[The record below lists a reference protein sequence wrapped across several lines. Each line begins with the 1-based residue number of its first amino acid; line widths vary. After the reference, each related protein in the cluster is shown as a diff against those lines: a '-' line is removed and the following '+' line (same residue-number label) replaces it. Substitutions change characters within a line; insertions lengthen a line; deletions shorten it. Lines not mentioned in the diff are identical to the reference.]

1 MQRALLLF
9 AALVLAACDPGQ
21 GREAFTDSRPPPSL
35 APRFLAPEGWAWGV
49 VQAEGQP
56 QLRYGVSSPVGTGTR
71 AHVLIVPAYGESA
84 EVWFET
90 ARQLNALGYATWV
103 LERAGQGGSGRYLS
117 PHDLGHTEG
126 FEAGADA
133 VRSLIA
139 DVVRPSGDAPLILM
153 GAGDAALT
161 VAMAAQAGAPADAVI
176 LSAPDFRPQP
186 APRRWESLAS
196 RLGLSRLPA
205 PGWAAWSRQAPDDYG
220 AGVASD
226 PWRGK
231 VRHAWQTANPDLR
244 LTGASLGW
252 AAAQSRALSQVL
264 AAPTLTMPLM
274 ILGPADEA
282 DAARAFCAAQAAC
295 QHVATTDPGRVLHLG
310 EESHRTLWFQMITD
324 FISKASAHARAVA
337 PPSPA

>member
-1 MQRALLLF
+1 MQRALILF

-71 AHVLIVPAYGESA
+71 GHVLIVPAYGESA

-90 ARQLNALGYATWV
+90 ARQLNAQGYAVWV
-103 LERAGQGGSGRYLS
+103 MERAGQGGSGRYLS
-117 PHDLGHTEG
+117 PHDLGHSDG
-126 FEAGADA
+126 FEAGTEA
-133 VRSLIA
+133 VRGLIA
-139 DVVRPSGDAPLILM
+139 GVIRPAGDTPLVLL

-161 VAMAAQAGAPADAVI
+161 VVLAAQAGAPADAMI
-176 LSAPDFRPQP
+176 LSAPDLRPQP

-196 RLGLSRLPA
+196 RVGLSRLPA
-205 PGWAAWSRQAPDDYG
+205 PGWQAWSREAPDDHA

-252 AAAQSRALSQVL
+252 AAAQSRALSQAA
-264 AAPTLTMPLM
+264 AAPPLTMPLL
-274 ILGPADEA
+274 ILGRPEA
-282 DAARAFCAAQAAC
+282 MDAARTFCAAQASC
-295 QHVATTDPGRVLHLG
+295 QYVATSDAGRALHLG
-310 EESHRTLWFQMITD
+310 EESHRSLWFQAIIE
-324 FISKASAHARAVA
+324 FISKASERARTV
-337 PPSPA
+337 S